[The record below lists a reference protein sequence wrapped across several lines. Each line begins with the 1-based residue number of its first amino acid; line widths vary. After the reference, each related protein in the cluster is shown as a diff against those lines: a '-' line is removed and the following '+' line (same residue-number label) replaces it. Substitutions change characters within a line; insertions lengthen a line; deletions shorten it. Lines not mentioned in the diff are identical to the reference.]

1 MDWRSFIQSLR
12 DLTKR
17 SFEAAAFNRRE
28 FELFK
33 KSVEHMVE
41 VVQKSNHFVKERS
54 LAIRNNFL
62 KMRFY
67 LA

>member
-1 MDWRSFIQSLR
+1 MQSLR

-17 SFEAAAFNRRE
+17 SFEVAAFNRRE

-33 KSVEHMVE
+33 KSVEHTVE
-41 VVQKSNHFVKERS
+41 VVQKSNIFVKERS

-62 KMRFY
+62 KM
-67 LA
+67 

>member
-1 MDWRSFIQSLR
+1 MQNLR

-17 SFEAAAFNRRE
+17 VFEVAVFNRRE

-33 KSVEHMVE
+33 KSVKHMIE
-41 VVQKSNHFVKERS
+41 VVQKSNLFVKEHS

-62 KMRFY
+62 KMWFY

>member
-1 MDWRSFIQSLR
+1 MDWRSFMQNLR

-17 SFEAAAFNRRE
+17 AFEVAAFNRRE

-33 KSVEHMVE
+33 KSVEHTVE
-41 VVQKSNHFVKERS
+41 VVQKSNIFVKERS

-62 KMRFY
+62 KM
-67 LA
+67 